1 MKVPLLDLKAQYAAI
16 KDEVRAA
23 VDGVIDSQY
32 FILGPEVEALEA
44 EIAAYTGAKYGV
56 GVASGSDAILLAMM
70 EKGLGP
76 QDAVVT
82 TPYSFFATAGSITRT
97 GASVI
102 FVDIDPATF
111 NMDPGRFEDLLKDL
125 TKNGGSPATADG
137 RIVKGVMPVHLFGQ
151 TADMAPII
159 QTASRFGLFVVEDA
173 AQAIGSRCP
182 TGSAG
187 AMGDMGCFSFF
198 PSKNLGGFGDGGMI
212 TTSSEKTAEGLKVL
226 RNHGSKPKY
235 YHKLIGV
242 NSRLD
247 ALQAAVLRVK
257 LRHLDAWSEKRKAN
271 AARYRQLFAA
281 RALASPGGP
290 VDLPAEVNG
299 HRHIYNQF
307 IIMVDRRDALREHL
321 SRAGIGTEIYY
332 PLPLHLQECYRY
344 LGYRVGDFP
353 HSEAAAKRSLA
364 LPIYPE
370 LTEEMLQYVVDE
382 VRAFF
387 GGAA

>member
-1 MKVPLLDLKAQYAAI
+1 MKVPLLDLKAQYATI
-16 KDEVRAA
+16 KDEVRSA

-44 EIAAYTGAKYGV
+44 EIAAYTGAGYGV

-70 EKGLGP
+70 EMGLGP
-76 QDAVVT
+76 GDAVVT

-102 FVDIDPATF
+102 FIDIDPATF
-111 NMDPGRFEDLLKDL
+111 NMDPGRFEDLMKDL
-125 TKNGGSPATADG
+125 TKNGGSPMTADG
-137 RIVKGVMPVHLFGQ
+137 RVIKGVMPVHLFGQ

-182 TGSAG
+182 TGNAG

-235 YHKLIGV
+235 YHKLVGV

-247 ALQAAVLRVK
+247 AVQAAVLRVK

-290 VDLPAEVNG
+290 VDLPVEVNG

-307 IIMVDRRDALREHL
+307 VIMVDRRDALREHL

-382 VRAFF
+382 VGAFF